1 MSTERNLLY
10 ALSIL
15 RMKVILMHSKYAMVP
30 ELFSALSSSAKITYF
45 TKIDE
50 IPLEFWFMYP
60 YSCSIDDGEQYC
72 WVDKSGLVS

>member
-1 MSTERNLLY
+1 MCSLHLY
-10 ALSIL
+10 FENKID
-15 RMKVILMHSKYAMVP
+15 IMVP
-30 ELFSALSSSAKITYF
+30 ELFSAPSSSAKITHF
-45 TKIDE
+45 TEVDE